1 MRVLRLGFLRA
12 LCRCGV
18 HRSSGSARARALLLL
33 LLVVVVLVVLVLL
46 LVVLQEGVAQ
56 HAVHGRRQVALEGG
70 AQGRQR
76 LAHTGL
82 EHDSEAAH
90 TVLLEGLARRVHH
103 RAAAAAAT
111 TALAFGYGDARHE
124 GRGRRRR

>member
-1 MRVLRLGFLRA
+1 LRVLRLGFLRA

-18 HRSSGSARARALLLL
+18 HRSSGSARARALLVVVV
-33 LLVVVVLVVLVLL
+33 VVVVLLV
-46 LVVLQEGVAQ
+46 VVLQEGVAQ